1 METPA
6 RSSKPQTENSRVNTY
21 AIGSEVNFNTYA
33 DTSEYYSIDSKDV
46 SPENRSSFNTAKK
59 SNNIAQLPDLEIT
72 DSNMNTL
79 DVNTNKRQILN
90 QLNPDQ
96 NAKISLPSRERK
108 YTDPDGYYALY
119 NDPGFDIIKE
129 KPRKIRKSNPTEK
142 RANVPR
148 HAKKSSKSNIEKLI
162 RKPKNSLKKKNQ
174 KNTNENLKTDSSKAL
189 KVTLKTEE
197 DVYSEPKSYKKV
209 IQDNI
214 GIKNS
219 DIYMQ
224 NKAEEPNFVS
234 ENITPSNQVMD
245 GKYLQKKENFKVMK
259 RKSLKAKTAE
269 IKQKKKSPENKEFVN
284 RNSEKLFKKSP
295 QNKGFV
301 NRNSE
306 KLLKNL
312 RPQNVPVEEILLSK
326 AEISEMKKRKL
337 EEYLK
342 SSHQP
347 QICPKSRTI
356 VKNKDKREVFDRLYQ
371 DSVRLNYLRQINH
384 QSNNYQQFS
393 SKHSY
398 TNEHLEIDLLNI
410 PYKGS
415 DRKIKGTTEN
425 TLYLDTENQRNSA
438 QLISPNSDPMMQ
450 NNLVQNLG
458 TLTNSYKQLSG
469 VSNSKKRSMDTENY
483 YSYDQYQQDNLHNNQ
498 QVEPN
503 TQIYDRGLAFLH
515 KKDMKVQQ
523 MKDEIDE
530 KKLEECFFMPDVKD
544 YYPKAE
550 PKKESRFKIV
560 VNGNTYD
567 LASETDLHNFFLSSI
582 AKKGLKRNNFNQ
594 MYGST
599 SSLGKFDS
607 AKKYYNNDGENE
619 FNPMDAIYQDNL
631 EESYANE
638 SQSIGKKS
646 IFQKNIDNLNM
657 QYSSVLGTDKK
668 NWNVTRS
675 ENDGVEYLNQLGR
688 ASDVNMAM

>member
-1 METPA
+1 MDTPT
-6 RSSKPQTENSRVNTY
+6 RSSKPQTENSKVNTQ

-33 DTSEYYSIDSKDV
+33 DTSEYYSMDSKDV
-46 SPENRSSFNTAKK
+46 SPEKMSSYKT
-59 SNNIAQLPDLEIT
+59 NNIAQTPDIEIS
-72 DSNMNTL
+72 DSNNDTL

-90 QLNPDQ
+90 QLNPNQ
-96 NAKISLPSRERK
+96 NEKIDLPLLERK
-108 YTDPDGYYALY
+108 YTDPDGHYALF

-129 KPRKIRKSNPTEK
+129 KTKKKRKSNPIEK
-142 RANVPR
+142 RANIPR
-148 HAKKSSKSNIEKLI
+148 HAKKSSKSNVEELI
-162 RKPKNSLKKKNQ
+162 RKPKNSFKKKNQ
-174 KNTNENLKTDSSKAL
+174 KSTNENLKTDSSKGRTI
-189 KVTLKTEE
+189 TLKTEE
-197 DVYSEPKSYKKV
+197 DLYPEPKSYKK
-209 IQDNI
+209 INQNNI

-224 NKAEEPNFVS
+224 NKAEEPILVS
-234 ENITPSNQVMD
+234 ENITSPNQVMD
-245 GKYLQKKENFKVMK
+245 GKYLQKEENFKVKK
-259 RKSLKAKTAE
+259 RKSLKGKTEE
-269 IKQKKKSPENKEFVN
+269 IKHKKKNPEN
-284 RNSEKLFKKSP
+284 R
-295 QNKGFV
+295 GFV
-301 NRNSE
+301 NKNSE

-326 AEISEMKKRKL
+326 AEISEMKKWKL
-337 EEYLK
+337 KEFLK

-347 QICPKSRTI
+347 QICPKSRNI
-356 VKNKDKREVFDRLYQ
+356 GKNRDKREVFDRLYQ
-371 DSVRLNYLRQINH
+371 DSVRLNYLRQINQ
-384 QSNNYQQFS
+384 QSHNYQQHS
-393 SKHSY
+393 SKNSY
-398 TNEHLEIDLLNI
+398 TNEQLEIDLLNI

-415 DRKIKGTTEN
+415 DREVKGITEN
-425 TLYLDTENQRNSA
+425 NLYLDNENHRNSA
-438 QLISPNSDPMMQ
+438 QLNSPNSDAMMM

-458 TLTNSYKQLSG
+458 TLTGSYKNLSG
-469 VSNSKKRSMDTENY
+469 FSNSKKRSMDTEHY

-544 YYPKAE
+544 YYPKSE

-607 AKKYYNNDGENE
+607 AQKYYNNNNGEND
-619 FNPMDAIYQDNL
+619 FNPMDANYQDNL
-631 EESYANE
+631 EDSCANE

-688 ASDVNMAM
+688 MSDANMAM